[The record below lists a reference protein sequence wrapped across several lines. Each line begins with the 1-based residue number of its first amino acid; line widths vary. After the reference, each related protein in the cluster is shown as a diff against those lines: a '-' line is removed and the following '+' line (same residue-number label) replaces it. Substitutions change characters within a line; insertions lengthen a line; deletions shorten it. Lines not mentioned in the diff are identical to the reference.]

1 MSPVSHI
8 KFWDLSFLLGPI
20 LRTAVELYNQCVPRC
35 MTGWVAV
42 TRLCTGML
50 HEGFKYWPRM
60 LAGVCEG
67 IYGVWWPLKKVLCAL
82 VLVLWGMQDTGG
94 ELSKVHDTNPESCSC
109 GAGDLHQCGVQP
121 SPFPLSQS
129 LCSGMGS
136 PLPQGQPYT
145 TDCHPCWGQSLL
157 FRTNSCLLFNQRN
170 LEMKNPKPLELVPC
184 CCSVRSQARNE
195 TSVTKTW

>member
-109 GAGDLHQCGVQP
+109 GAGDLHQCGVHSHSLSP
-121 SPFPLSQS
+121 SALGWAHLFHRVS
-129 LCSGMGS
+129 LTLLIAIPAGAN
-136 PLPQGQPYT
+136 
-145 TDCHPCWGQSLL
+145 PCFSEPTLA
-157 FRTNSCLLFNQRN
+157 
-170 LEMKNPKPLELVPC
+170 
-184 CCSVRSQARNE
+184 CCSIKGIWKWKIQNH
-195 TSVTKTW
+195 